1 MIKQNKDIFLKK
13 EELENFDE
21 YCEEC
26 KREDVSVSQNFIL
39 SGFKICNSC
48 KISKTIFPVQLI
60 VLIGKVFILLT
71 IKDIEIITIIKNDK
85 KIIPN
90 DLIFDFKLS
99 TSFVEIIKLANIQ
112 N

>member
-60 VLIGKVFILLT
+60 VLIRKVFILLT
-71 IKDIEIITIIKNDK
+71 IKDIEIITIINNDK